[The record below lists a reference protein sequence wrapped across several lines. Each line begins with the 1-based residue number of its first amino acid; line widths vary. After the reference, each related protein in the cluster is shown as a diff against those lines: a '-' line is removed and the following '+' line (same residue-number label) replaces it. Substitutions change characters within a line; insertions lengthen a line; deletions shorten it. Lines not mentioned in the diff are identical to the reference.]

1 MQLCFILL
9 LKYDLNIKSKLLVK
23 NMDFIRLKKTKK
35 SVRVPQYFVFTEIEI
50 VSLVF
55 CVVLDVI
62 EYAAA
67 ILTMPL
73 AGDTIDI
80 VGILFC
86 IFLFRWIGLLTF
98 IELIPGADVFPV
110 FIITWLVWYL
120 LKKQKMGAN
129 KIQHL
134 RIQVVFTFFNKI

>member
-1 MQLCFILL
+1 MDYIQLT
-9 LKYDLNIKSKLLVK
+9 
-23 NMDFIRLKKTKK
+23 KTKK
-35 SVRVPQYFVFTEIEI
+35 DTRIPQYFVFTEIEI
-50 VSLVF
+50 ASLVF

-73 AGDTIDI
+73 AGDMFDI
-80 VGILFC
+80 IGILFC

-134 RIQVVFTFFNKI
+134 RCQAVFSYLKEI

>member
-1 MQLCFILL
+1 M
-9 LKYDLNIKSKLLVK
+9 KSKLLVK
-23 NMDFIRLKKTKK
+23 NMDFIQLTKTKK
-35 SVRVPQYFVFTEIEI
+35 SARVPQYFVFTEIEI

-73 AGDTIDI
+73 AGDTFDI
-80 VGILFC
+80 AGILFC
-86 IFLFRWIGLLTF
+86 IFIFRWIGLLTF

-120 LKKQKMGAN
+120 LEKQKMGAN

-134 RIQVVFTFFNKI
+134 RIQAVFIFFNKI